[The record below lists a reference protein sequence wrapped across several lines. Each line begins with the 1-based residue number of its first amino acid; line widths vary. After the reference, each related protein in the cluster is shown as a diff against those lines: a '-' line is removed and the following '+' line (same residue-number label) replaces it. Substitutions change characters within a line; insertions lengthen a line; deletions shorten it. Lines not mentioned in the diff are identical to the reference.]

1 LLIKGE
7 FNMLYFVRVTYA
19 PTEGLGER
27 SYPIY
32 STDDIADAHNVANQ
46 LEQLKHIICAIVTTA
61 GKGRV

>member
-1 LLIKGE
+1 
-7 FNMLYFVRVTYA
+7 MLYFVRVTYA